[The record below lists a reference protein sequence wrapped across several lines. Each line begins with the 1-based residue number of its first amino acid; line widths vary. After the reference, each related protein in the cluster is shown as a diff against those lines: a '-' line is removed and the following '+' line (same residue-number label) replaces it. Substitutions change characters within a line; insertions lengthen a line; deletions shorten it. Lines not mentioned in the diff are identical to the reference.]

1 MQDSNQSK
9 VYAELKKWHIHYRSG
24 SLEDKLDYL
33 FSKLVQQPV
42 LLKKK
47 YLTCITLYP
56 SIVKSDLDYSRFP
69 VGNLKRTGCLIHLD
83 NQENFQS
90 K

>member
-9 VYAELKKWHIHYRSG
+9 VYAEFKKWHIHYGSG

-33 FSKLVQQPV
+33 FSKPVQQPV
-42 LLKKK
+42 LLQK
-47 YLTCITLYP
+47 YFACVTLYP
-56 SIVKSDLDYSRFP
+56 RIVKGDLDYSRFP
-69 VGNLKRTGCLIHLD
+69 EGNLKRNEHLIHLD
-83 NQENFQS
+83 DKDNFQS